1 MAKVRI
7 GKSEARQNLLPL
19 IRSLHSNKEPIEI
32 TEKDKPV
39 AVLMSYS
46 AYELLMTKAG
56 QKKKMSF
63 ELVGSLSE
71 LDDIEAGSKEIAKD
85 LAEALERRA
94 NRL

>member
-39 AVLMSYS
+39 AILMSYS

-56 QKKKMSF
+56 QRKKMSF

-71 LDDIEAGSKEIAKD
+71 LGDIEEGSKEIARGLTEELD
-85 LAEALERRA
+85 RRA
-94 NRL
+94 TRL